1 MRQLLLLQ
9 VKLVIDNSDPAD
21 AYRCT
26 RLLPVPLLGSSYWPP
41 CWPGLA
47 LCSCPALQI
56 VMLLQAGEGLER
68 GVGNGADAY
77 RDVTL
82 QILCQRH

>member
-26 RLLPVPLLGSSYWPP
+26 RLLPLPLLGSSY
-41 CWPGLA
+41 WPGLA